1 MAPSSQEMEPPAI
14 PGRFKE
20 YIHEHLRYRF
30 KVFQTEDS
38 IQIVRHI
45 ETVLK
50 KGAFGF
56 PPPFLN
62 GSVG

>member
-1 MAPSSQEMEPPAI
+1 MEPPAI

-30 KVFQTEDS
+30 KVFQN
-38 IQIVRHI
+38 I